1 VRIHSAQLPWALP
14 RRVGLTRE
22 SADNAQPTHSALT
35 GACLPAANVRWE
47 GAQCLS
53 VTTGDRYFSPD
64 GPAEVQ
70 RVFMAPAD
78 LEARFRRTTETF
90 TCGETGFGTGLNTA
104 VLAEAFCAHAPPS
117 ARLHLIS
124 LERTPLSAF
133 DMQKMAG
140 LWQTTLPVYR
150 ELASQYPPLLTGWH
164 RLHLCGGRVC
174 LSLYFGAALDGL
186 ADIAG
191 RQRLPV
197 DHWLLDGFAPPKNPS
212 LWRPELFAQLAR
224 FAVSGSTVA
233 TYTAVGEVRRNLVAA
248 GFSMRKVDQM
258 PLKLHSLVGTMEGAL
273 AAPAKPY
280 QRPEHIQ
287 ILGGGIAAAS
297 VARSLADRGMAAT
310 LVVPLGK
317 LAQYAS
323 RIPAAA
329 LHARLRD
336 DGSTG
341 AAWQAMSYHYAHR
354 RLVEFAGYEPSGVVQ
369 ISGPNT
375 SPERLAALLTRYGG
389 SGSWLCEGN
398 NKPLEFAIGGTVR
411 GPTLVQAL
419 RDHSLIQ
426 QTSTPRSIAA
436 DHLPGAR
443 NDMLISVLASGI
455 ASRDHPA
462 AGYLELASLPGQA
475 ELCAHATPP
484 EQPIVGAGYMAPC
497 RGGMVIGSTYEY
509 RTWEP
514 ADATRA
520 NLAPW
525 LDTGR
530 HRASFRGSRTI
541 TSDRAA
547 IVGRLYDR
555 SGAAIPGVRISTG
568 FGSTGMT
575 SAPLAGE
582 CIAAELAGEF
592 APVTRELLDAV
603 SSLRFRKRQA
613 RRGLRMGAVE

>member
-1 VRIHSAQLPWALP
+1 MTKPSPQTARPTQSA
-14 RRVGLTRE
+14 
-22 SADNAQPTHSALT
+22 HT
-35 GACLPAANVRWE
+35 GVCLPAAQVRWD
-47 GAQCLS
+47 GTQCLS

-64 GPAEVQ
+64 GAAEVQ
-70 RVFMAPAD
+70 RVFMAPAN
-78 LEARFRRTTETF
+78 LTARFRSCTQTF

-104 VLAEAFCAHAPPS
+104 VLAEAFCTHAPPS

-124 LERTPLSAF
+124 FERAPLGAA

-140 LWQTTLPVYR
+140 LWQPTLPVYR
-150 ELASQYPPLLTGWH
+150 ELAAGYPPLLTGWH

-174 LSLYFGAALDGL
+174 LSVYFGAALDGL

-197 DHWLLDGFAPPKNPS
+197 DHWLLDGFAPQKNPS
-212 LWRPELFAQLAR
+212 LWHPELFAQLAG
-224 FAVSGSTVA
+224 FATPGSTLA
-233 TYTAVGEVRRNLVAA
+233 TYTAVGEVRRNLTAA
-248 GFSMRKVDQM
+248 GFGMRRVDQM
-258 PLKLHSLVGTMEGAL
+258 PIKLHSLVGTF
-273 AAPAKPY
+273 APASAKASAPQPQKPSY
-280 QRPEHIQ
+280 QRAFQPPEHIQ
-287 ILGGGIAAAS
+287 ILGGGIAGAS
-297 VARSLADRGMAAT
+297 VARSLADRGIT
-310 LVVPLGK
+310 TSLVEPQGK

-354 RLVEFAGYEPSGVVQ
+354 RFADRAGYDASGVVQ

-375 SPERLAALLTRYGG
+375 PPERLRALLTRYGE
-389 SGSWLCEGN
+389 SGGWLRAGTNQPNRFRRIEAS
-398 NKPLEFAIGGTVR
+398 LEFAIGGTVR
-411 GPTLVQAL
+411 GPTLIQAL
-419 RDHSLIQ
+419 CDHPLIER
-426 QTSTPRSIAA
+426 TTTPKPNNRA
-436 DHLPGAR
+436 H
-443 NDMLISVLASGI
+443 ISVLANGI
-455 ASRDHPA
+455 ATRQHA
-462 AGYLELASLPGQA
+462 AARYLELAALPGQA
-475 ELCAHATPP
+475 ELCAHAAPP
-484 EQPIVGAGYMAPC
+484 DKPIVGAGYMAPC

-509 RTWEP
+509 KAWTP

-530 HRASFRGSRTI
+530 YRAAFRGSRTI

-547 IVGRLYDR
+547 IVGELYDR
-555 SGAAIPGVRISTG
+555 SGTAIPGVRVSTG

-603 SSLRFRKRQA
+603 SSLRFRNRQA
-613 RRGLRMGAVE
+613 RRGVRMGAIE